1 MFFKMIWQT
10 LLVVAIPTLVVAAT
24 AIIVLRMM
32 LKKDIDTKKIQVV
45 LQNQKTITPLRLQAY
60 ERVIL
65 FLERISPNSVII
77 RLQTPN
83 MTVMELHR
91 QMLIAIRAE
100 FEHNLSQQLYV
111 STEAWEA
118 TRNAKEKTIQ
128 MLNMCLQGLDPMDN
142 AMVFSQA
149 VFEKLIELEKA
160 PTQEAIDL
168 LKQEVRELF

>member
-1 MFFKMIWQT
+1 MIWQT
-10 LLVVAIPTLVVAAT
+10 IIIVTVPTLVVAAT
-24 AIIVLRMM
+24 AVIVLRMM
-32 LKKDIDTKKIQVV
+32 LKKDIETKKIQVV

-65 FLERISPNSVII
+65 FLERISPNSVIM

-83 MTVMELHR
+83 MTVGELHK
-91 QMLIAIRAE
+91 QMLICIRAE

-118 TRNAKEKTIQ
+118 TRNAKERSIQ
-128 MLNMCLQGLDPMDN
+128 LLNMCLHGLNPMDN

-149 VFEKLIELEKA
+149 VFEKLIEIEKA
-160 PTQEAIDL
+160 PTQEAIDA
-168 LKQEVRELF
+168 LKQEVRMLFS

>member
-1 MFFKMIWQT
+1 MVWQT
-10 LLVVAIPTLVVAAT
+10 IIIVTIPTILVAAT
-24 AIIVLRMM
+24 AIVVLRMM
-32 LKKDIDTKKIQVV
+32 LKKDIETKKIQVV

-60 ERVIL
+60 ERIIL

-83 MTVMELHR
+83 MTVQELHR
-91 QMLIAIRAE
+91 QMLISIRAE

-111 STEAWEA
+111 SIEAWEA
-118 TRNAKEKTIQ
+118 TRNAKERTIQ
-128 MLNMCLQGLDPMDN
+128 MLNMCMQGLNPMDN

-160 PTQEAIDL
+160 PTQEAIDA
-168 LKQEVRELF
+168 LKNEVRALF

>member
-1 MFFKMIWQT
+1 MISQILIVT
-10 LLVVAIPTLVVAAT
+10 IPTLTVAVT

-32 LKKDIDTKKIQVV
+32 LKKDIDTKKIQII

-60 ERVIL
+60 ERILL

-83 MTVMELHR
+83 MTVAELHK
-91 QMLIAIRAE
+91 QMLITIRTE

-111 STEAWEA
+111 SSEAWEA
-118 TRNAKEKTIQ
+118 TRNAKERTIQ
-128 MLNMCLQGLDPMDN
+128 MLNMCLQGLDPMSN

-149 VFEKLIELEKA
+149 VFEKLIEMEKS
-160 PTQEAIDL
+160 PTQEAIEM
-168 LKQEVRELF
+168 LKKEVRALFG